1 MIGSRCSLIA
11 FMLVALT
18 LPASAATISYTDAI
32 DILIASCGPD
42 VQTYC
47 GDVRLGSGRVEACLA
62 KNSSRISPQCK
73 TDLPKVVSL
82 LDARAAAQA
91 AVPEVCKADA
101 ARLCEDFRL
110 GRARV
115 LRCLIREDNTR
126 KVSNRCN
133 AAIDDAGW
141 R

>member
-1 MIGSRCSLIA
+1 MIGLRFSLIA
-11 FMLVALT
+11 VTLLALT
-18 LPASAATISYTDAI
+18 LPASAATVSYTEAI
-32 DILIASCGPD
+32 DILMAACGKD
-42 VQTYC
+42 VETYC
-47 GDVRLGSGRVEACLA
+47 SDVRLGSGRIEACLS
-62 KNSSRISPQCK
+62 KNSSRISQQCQA
-73 TDLPKVVSL
+73 DFPKVIAI
-82 LDARAAAQA
+82 LDARATAQA
-91 AVPEVCKADA
+91 SVPEVCKADA

-126 KVSNRCN
+126 RVSNRCN

>member
-1 MIGSRCSLIA
+1 MIGSRFSLIA
-11 FMLVALT
+11 FTLVALA
-18 LPASAATISYTDAI
+18 LPASAATVSYTEAI
-32 DILIASCGPD
+32 DILIAACGKD
-42 VQTYC
+42 VETYC
-47 GDVRLGSGRVEACLA
+47 SDVRLGSGRIEACLT
-62 KNSSRISPQCK
+62 KNSSRISQQCT
-73 TDLPKVVSL
+73 TDFPKVVAL

-91 AVPEVCKADA
+91 AVPQVCKADA

-115 LRCLIREDNTR
+115 IRCLTREDNTR
-126 KVSNRCN
+126 RVSNRCN

>member
-1 MIGSRCSLIA
+1 MIGSRSSLIA
-11 FMLVALT
+11 FTLVALM
-18 LPASAATISYTDAI
+18 LPATAATISYTDAI
-32 DILIASCGPD
+32 DILTASCGKD

-47 GDVRLGSGRVEACLA
+47 GDVRIGSGRIEACLA
-62 KNSSRISPQCK
+62 KNSSRISQQCK
-73 TDLPKVVSL
+73 TDLPQVL
-82 LDARAAAQA
+82 ALIDARAAAQA

-101 ARLCEDFRL
+101 ARLCEDFRE
-110 GRARV
+110 GRARI

-126 KVSNRCN
+126 KVSKRCN

>member
-1 MIGSRCSLIA
+1 MIGSRSILTA
-11 FMLVALT
+11 FALVALT
-18 LPASAATISYTDAI
+18 LPAAAVTISYTDAI
-32 DILIASCGPD
+32 DILTASCGKD

-47 GDVRLGSGRVEACLA
+47 GDVRIGSGRIEACLA
-62 KNSSRISPQCK
+62 KNSSRLSQQCQTTLPQV
-73 TDLPKVVSL
+73 LAL
-82 LDARAAAQA
+82 IDARAAAQA
-91 AVPEVCKADA
+91 AVPEICKADA
-101 ARLCEDFRL
+101 ARLCEDFRE

-126 KVSNRCN
+126 KVSKRCN